1 MNLKEGLRESEGDCS
16 IDAARLENFRLFD
29 RAEVVW
35 RPGFNVI
42 SGPNAQGKT
51 TLLEAVYWV
60 ATTRML
66 RGSRDA
72 EAIRHGARWAQVCV
86 KSAQP
91 TAELSLRIEP
101 GTRKQAFLNSLK
113 LPRAADLIGRVPC
126 VCITANDLRLVLD
139 EPAVRRNFLDL
150 ELSQL
155 HAKYLR
161 EFTAYKRALDQRNSL
176 LKRSRD
182 THVSNESFV
191 PWEHQLAQSGSKI
204 REFRRMFLSEIAQTA
219 SPIQEFFGGGEDL
232 CLEYAPSDESNSA
245 DEALALLEQ
254 CRPIDRD
261 RGATTTGPH
270 RDDVAISVNG
280 QAARLF
286 ASQGQQRTCVLAIKL
301 SLIEVCRAQT
311 GSPALLLLDDMLSD
325 LDQMRRGRLVDWVV
339 EHSGQAILTC
349 TEESSAG
356 ERILERARVFRVEGG
371 SVRAL

>member
-1 MNLKEGLRESEGDCS
+1 MNQKDVLLERDGDCS
-16 IDAARLENFRLFD
+16 IDSTQLENFRLFEHAD
-29 RAEVVW
+29 VVW
-35 RPGFNVI
+35 RPGFNVV

-72 EAIRHGARWAQVCV
+72 EAIRHGARWAQVCLRTTRP
-86 KSAQP
+86 A
-91 TAELSLRIEP
+91 AELSLRVEP
-101 GTRKQAFLNSLK
+101 GVRKQAFLNSLR

-126 VCITANDLRLVLD
+126 VSITANDLRLVLD

-161 EFTAYKRALDQRNSL
+161 EFTTYKRALDQRNSL

-182 THVSNESFV
+182 APVSNESFE
-191 PWEHQLAQSGSKI
+191 PWEHHLAQSGASI
-204 REFRRMFLSEIAQTA
+204 REFRRRFLQEIAQTA
-219 SPIQEFFGGGEDL
+219 SPIQQFFGGGEEL
-232 CLEYAPSDESNSA
+232 SLEYAPSDESISA
-245 DEALALLEQ
+245 EELLGLLEKG
-254 CRPIDRD
+254 RWLDRD

-270 RDDVAISVNG
+270 RDDIAIAVNG

-311 GSPALLLLDDMLSD
+311 GSAALLLLDDMLSD
-325 LDQMRRGRLVDWVV
+325 LDQMRRSRLVDWVL
-339 EHSGQAILTC
+339 EHAGQSILTC